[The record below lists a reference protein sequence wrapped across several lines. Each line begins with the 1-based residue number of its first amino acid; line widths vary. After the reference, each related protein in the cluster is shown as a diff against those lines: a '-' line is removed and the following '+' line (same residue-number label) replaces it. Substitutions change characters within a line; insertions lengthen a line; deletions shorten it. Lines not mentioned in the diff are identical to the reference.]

1 MTKTAKKQEPAAAS
15 ATAHAHVAARAA
27 APPAPA
33 PHAAKLVL
41 EQKALDSVIV
51 PKEALSALSPDRF
64 RILECVGR
72 EAKYPAQVA
81 RELLM
86 QVQTVYYHFRILSQA
101 GLVRLEGGAREGG
114 GSEGAEKQKRFRA
127 AGDAL
132 SLVVNASWRPLH
144 QPLSRPP
151 SFLAPFLSGGRIDAK
166 LVLGSP
172 DAHGKF
178 RGRGSEY
185 CAAELA
191 AWLGGFAA
199 FDYPLFLL
207 DTEVREAQRKR
218 NLFLLGGPRVN
229 TLVEEANA
237 ALPVRFE
244 EKTFGVESRLSGR
257 KYGENVGFL
266 EVAENPWTKGKKIFV
281 IAGSNHIATRVA
293 VLALVKETRRVEEG
307 NLFDRSAIAKVVQGF
322 DEDGD
327 GIVDAV
333 EFLE

>member
-1 MTKTAKKQEPAAAS
+1 MVSS
-15 ATAHAHVAARAA
+15 AVGKLERPSAQS
-27 APPAPA
+27 
-33 PHAAKLVL
+33 AKLVL
-41 EQKALDSVIV
+41 GQKALDSVIV
-51 PKEALSALSPDRF
+51 PKEALTALSPDRF

-81 RELLM
+81 RELRM

-101 GLVRLEGGAREGG
+101 GLLRLEGSARER
-114 GSEGAEKQKRFRA
+114 AESLGREKEKRFRA

-132 SLVVNASWRPLH
+132 SLVVNASWRQLH

-151 SFLAPFLSGGRIDAK
+151 SFLGNFLDGGRLDAK

-172 DAHGKF
+172 DGHGKF

-185 CAAELA
+185 CAAELG
-191 AWLGGFAA
+191 AWLGGFAS
-199 FDYPLFLL
+199 FDYPLFFL
-207 DTEVREAQRKR
+207 DTEVREAQRKQ

-229 TLVEEANA
+229 TLVDEANA
-237 ALPVRFE
+237 SLPVRFE

-266 EVAENPWTKGKKIFV
+266 EIADNPFAGARGKKVFV

-293 VLALVKETRRVEEG
+293 VLALVKESRRVEEG
-307 NLFDRSAIAKVVQGF
+307 NLFDRSVIAKVVQGF

>member
-1 MTKTAKKQEPAAAS
+1 MTSKPAKSVEEAKPS
-15 ATAHAHVAARAA
+15 
-27 APPAPA
+27 
-33 PHAAKLVL
+33 AKLVL
-41 EQKALDSVIV
+41 AQKSLDSLIL
-51 PKEALSALSPDRF
+51 PAESLAALSPDRF
-64 RILECVGR
+64 RILECLGS

-81 RELLM
+81 RELKL

-101 GLVRLEGGAREGG
+101 GLLRPEGSARER
-114 GSEGAEKQKRFRA
+114 AENALRGKEKRFRA
-127 AGDAL
+127 ASDAL

-144 QPLSRPP
+144 HPLGRPP
-151 SFLAPFLSGGRIDAK
+151 SFLSPFLSGGRIDAK

-185 CAAELA
+185 CAVELG
-191 AWLGGFAA
+191 AWLGGFAT

-207 DTEVREAQRKR
+207 DTEVREADRKR

-229 TLVEEANA
+229 TLVEEVNA
-237 ALPVRFE
+237 SLPVRFE

-266 EVAENPWTKGKKIFV
+266 EIADSPLGRGRKIFV

-293 VLALVKETRRVEEG
+293 VLALVKESRRVEEG
-307 NLFDRSAIAKVVQGF
+307 NLFDRGVIAKVVQGF

>member
-1 MTKTAKKQEPAAAS
+1 MSSERAKRIARVAAS
-15 ATAHAHVAARAA
+15 AEGAGGER
-27 APPAPA
+27 
-33 PHAAKLVL
+33 AKLVWGG
-41 EQKALDSVIV
+41 KALDSVIV
-51 PKEALSALSPDRF
+51 PKEALGALSPDRF
-64 RILECVGR
+64 RILEAVAR

-81 RELLM
+81 RELRM
-86 QVQTVYYHFRILSQA
+86 QVQTVYYHFRILSQS
-101 GLVRLEGGAREGG
+101 GLVRLEGGSG
-114 GSEGAEKQKRFRA
+114 EGAEPLGREKEKRFRA

-132 SLVVNASWRPLH
+132 SLVVDASWRPLH
-144 QPLSRPP
+144 VPLSRPP
-151 SFLAPFLSGGRIDAK
+151 SFITPFVSGGRLDAK
-166 LVLGSP
+166 FVLGSP

-191 AWLGGFAA
+191 AWLGGFAS
-199 FDYPLFLL
+199 FDYPLFFL
-207 DTEVREAQRKR
+207 DTEVREAHRKQ

-229 TLVEEANA
+229 TLVEEVNA

-266 EVAENPWTKGKKIFV
+266 EVAPNPWAKNKRIFV
-281 IAGSNHIATRVA
+281 VAGSNHISTRVA
-293 VLALVKETRRVEEG
+293 VLALVKEARRVEEG
-307 NLFDRSAIAKVVQGF
+307 NLFDRNALARVVQGF

>member
-1 MTKTAKKQEPAAAS
+1 MAPKSLKPR
-15 ATAHAHVAARAA
+15 VAQRAA
-27 APPAPA
+27 QAVEN
-33 PHAAKLVL
+33 AKLVL
-41 EQKALDSVIV
+41 AQKALDSVIV
-51 PKEALSALSPDRF
+51 PKESLSALSPVRF

-81 RELLM
+81 RELRM

-101 GLVRLEGGAREGG
+101 GLLRLEGGAKEA
-114 GSEGAEKQKRFRA
+114 SENAGKEKRFRA
-127 AGDAL
+127 AADAL
-132 SLVVNASWRPLH
+132 SLVVNASWRSLH

-151 SFLAPFLSGGRIDAK
+151 SFLAPFLSGGRLDAK
-166 LVLGSP
+166 LVVGSP

-191 AWLGGFAA
+191 AWLGGFAS
-199 FDYPLFLL
+199 FDYPLFFL
-207 DTEVREAQRKR
+207 DTEVREAQRKQ

-229 TLVEEANA
+229 TLVEEVNA
-237 ALPVRFE
+237 SLPVRFE
-244 EKTFGVESRLSGR
+244 EKTFGIESRLSGR
-257 KYGENVGFL
+257 KYGESVGFL
-266 EVAENPWTKGKKIFV
+266 EIAESPFARGRKVFV

-293 VLALVKETRRVEEG
+293 VLALLKEPKRVEEG

>member
-1 MTKTAKKQEPAAAS
+1 
-15 ATAHAHVAARAA
+15 
-27 APPAPA
+27 
-33 PHAAKLVL
+33 L
-41 EQKALDSVIV
+41 EFKN
-51 PKEALSALSPDRF
+51 
-64 RILECVGR
+64 
-72 EAKYPAQVA
+72 
-81 RELLM
+81 
-86 QVQTVYYHFRILSQA
+86 
-101 GLVRLEGGAREGG
+101 LVRLLAVRGKTLFISSHIL
-114 GSEGAEKQKRFRA
+114 SELGEMC
-127 AGDAL
+127 D
-132 SLVVNASWRPLH
+132 SLL
-144 QPLSRPP
+144 
-151 SFLAPFLSGGRIDAK
+151 FIDGGRLDAK

-185 CAAELA
+185 CAAELG

-207 DTEVREAQRKR
+207 DTEVRDADRKR

-229 TLVEEANA
+229 TLVDEANA
-237 ALPVRFE
+237 SLPVRFE

-266 EVAENPWTKGKKIFV
+266 EIADSPFAGARGRKIFV